1 VTADVRSQAD
11 VRDVPEGSRRR
22 HGQALVAAIL
32 EATIAEVDEVGY
44 ANLSME
50 KVAERA
56 RASKASV
63 YRRWPGK
70 VALVVD
76 AVHHA
81 LPDPAALADTG
92 TLRGD
97 LLAALRAAGEQLA
110 GPAGRAMRGVLG
122 DVLRDPERAEQ
133 FRARARGNS
142 AAMIET
148 VLRRAHQRGELDA
161 DAVTRR
167 QREVGPA
174 LMRFHFLTNDGPVPD
189 EVIIEIVD
197 EVVLPLLWSRAGGRA
212 ALAGGNAQGG
222 RQQVLEPDR
231 HGGRSSGR

>member
-1 VTADVRSQAD
+1 MRSTGPLDSGTADERSRAGA
-11 VRDVPEGSRRR
+11 RDVSEGVSESVRRR

-44 ANLSME
+44 ADLTME
-50 KVAERA
+50 GVAERA

-76 AVHHA
+76 AVRHA
-81 LPDPAALADTG
+81 LPDPAALVDTG

-97 LLAALRAAGEQLA
+97 LLAVLRAVGEQLA

-142 AAMIET
+142 EAVIET
-148 VLRRAHQRGELDA
+148 VLRRAQQRGELDA

-174 LMRFHFLTNDGPVPD
+174 LLRFHFLTHDGPVPD
-189 EVIIEIVD
+189 EVIVGIVD
-197 EVVLPLLWSRAGGRA
+197 EVVLPLLWSRPG
-212 ALAGGNAQGG
+212 
-222 RQQVLEPDR
+222 EPR
-231 HGGRSSGR
+231 

>member
-1 VTADVRSQAD
+1 VRSGAG
-11 VRDVPEGSRRR
+11 VRNVPEGPRRR

-44 ANLSME
+44 ADLTME
-50 KVAERA
+50 AVAERA

-76 AVHHA
+76 AVRHA
-81 LPDPAALADTG
+81 LPDPAALVDTG

-97 LLAALRAAGEQLA
+97 LLAVLRAVGEQLA

-142 AAMIET
+142 EAVVET
-148 VLRRAHQRGELDA
+148 VLRRAQHRGELDA
-161 DAVTRR
+161 GAVTPR

-174 LMRFHFLTNDGPVPD
+174 LLRYHFLTHDGPVPD
-189 EVIIEIVD
+189 EVIVGIVD
-197 EVVLPLLWSRAGGRA
+197 EVVLPLLWSRPG
-212 ALAGGNAQGG
+212 
-222 RQQVLEPDR
+222 EPR
-231 HGGRSSGR
+231 

>member
-1 VTADVRSQAD
+1 VRSRAGA
-11 VRDVPEGSRRR
+11 RDVPEGLRRR

-44 ANLSME
+44 ADLTME

-76 AVHHA
+76 AVRHA
-81 LPDPAALADTG
+81 LPDPAALVDTG

-97 LLAALRAAGEQLA
+97 LLALLRAVSEQLA

-142 AAMIET
+142 EAMIET
-148 VLRRAHQRGELDA
+148 VLRRAQRRGELDA
-161 DAVTRR
+161 GAVTRR

-174 LMRFHFLTNDGPVPD
+174 LLRFHFLTHDGPVPD
-189 EVIIEIVD
+189 EVVVGIVD
-197 EVVLPLLWSRAGGRA
+197 EVVLPLLWSRPG
-212 ALAGGNAQGG
+212 
-222 RQQVLEPDR
+222 EPR
-231 HGGRSSGR
+231 

>member
-1 VTADVRSQAD
+1 VTADVPGGSG
-11 VRDVPEGSRRR
+11 VRGVPEGPRRR

-81 LPDPAALADTG
+81 LPDPAALVDTG

-97 LLAALRAAGEQLA
+97 LLAVLRAAGEQLA

-122 DVLRDPERAEQ
+122 DVLRDPARAEQ

-142 AAMIET
+142 EALVET
-148 VLRRAHQRGELDA
+148 VLQRAHQRGELDA

-167 QREVGPA
+167 QREAGPA

-189 EVIIEIVD
+189 EVIVEIVD
-197 EVVLPLLWSRAGGRA
+197 EVVLPVLSSR
-212 ALAGGNAQGG
+212 
-222 RQQVLEPDR
+222 
-231 HGGRSSGR
+231 

>member
-1 VTADVRSQAD
+1 MRSRAGA
-11 VRDVPEGSRRR
+11 RDVSDGISEGVRRR

-44 ANLSME
+44 ADLTME
-50 KVAERA
+50 AVAERA

-76 AVHHA
+76 AVRHA
-81 LPDPAALADTG
+81 LPDPAALVDTG

-97 LLAALRAAGEQLA
+97 LLALLRAVSEQLA

-142 AAMIET
+142 EAMIET
-148 VLRRAHQRGELDA
+148 VLRRAQRRGELDA
-161 DAVTRR
+161 GAVTRR

-174 LMRFHFLTNDGPVPD
+174 LLRFHFLTHDGPVPD
-189 EVIIEIVD
+189 EVVVGIVD
-197 EVVLPLLWSRAGGRA
+197 EVVLPLLWSRPG
-212 ALAGGNAQGG
+212 
-222 RQQVLEPDR
+222 EPR
-231 HGGRSSGR
+231 

>member
-1 VTADVRSQAD
+1 MRSRAGA
-11 VRDVPEGSRRR
+11 RDVPEGLRRR

-44 ANLSME
+44 ADLTME

-76 AVHHA
+76 AVRHA
-81 LPDPAALADTG
+81 LPDPAALVDTG

-97 LLAALRAAGEQLA
+97 LLALLRAVSEQLA

-142 AAMIET
+142 EAMIET
-148 VLRRAHQRGELDA
+148 VLRRAQRRGELDA
-161 DAVTRR
+161 GAVTRR

-174 LMRFHFLTNDGPVPD
+174 LLRFHFLTHDGPVPD
-189 EVIIEIVD
+189 EVIVGIVD
-197 EVVLPLLWSRAGGRA
+197 EVVLPLLWSRPG
-212 ALAGGNAQGG
+212 
-222 RQQVLEPDR
+222 EPC
-231 HGGRSSGR
+231 

>member
-1 VTADVRSQAD
+1 MHTAAKVDDEPAR
-11 VRDVPEGSRRR
+11 PRRR
-22 HGQALVAAIL
+22 HGHTLIAAIL
-32 EATIAEVDEVGY
+32 ESTIAEVDEVGY

-81 LPDPAALADTG
+81 LPDPAALVDTG

-97 LLAALRAAGEQLA
+97 LLAVLRAAGEQLT

-122 DVLRDPERAEQ
+122 DVLRDPARAAE
-133 FRARARGNS
+133 FRARGRGNT
-142 AAMIET
+142 ALMIET
-148 VLRRAHQRGELDA
+148 ALRRAHQRGELDA

-167 QREVGPA
+167 QREAGPA
-174 LMRFHFLTNDGPVPD
+174 LMRLHFLTNDGPVPD
-189 EVIIEIVD
+189 EVIVEIVD
-197 EVVLPLLWSRAGGRA
+197 EVMLPLLRS
-212 ALAGGNAQGG
+212 
-222 RQQVLEPDR
+222 QQ
-231 HGGRSSGR
+231 S

>member
-1 VTADVRSQAD
+1 MRSRAGA
-11 VRDVPEGSRRR
+11 RDVPEGLRRR

-44 ANLSME
+44 ADLTME

-76 AVHHA
+76 AVRHA
-81 LPDPAALADTG
+81 LPDPAALVDTG

-97 LLAALRAAGEQLA
+97 LLALLRAVSEQLA

-142 AAMIET
+142 EAMIET
-148 VLRRAHQRGELDA
+148 VLRRAQRRGELDA
-161 DAVTRR
+161 GAVTRR

-174 LMRFHFLTNDGPVPD
+174 LLRFHFLTHDGPVPD
-189 EVIIEIVD
+189 EVVVGIVD
-197 EVVLPLLWSRAGGRA
+197 EVVLPLLWSRPG
-212 ALAGGNAQGG
+212 
-222 RQQVLEPDR
+222 EPR
-231 HGGRSSGR
+231 

>member
-1 VTADVRSQAD
+1 MRSTGPLDSGTADVRSRAGA
-11 VRDVPEGSRRR
+11 RDVSEGVSEGVRRR

-44 ANLSME
+44 ADLTME
-50 KVAERA
+50 GVAERA

-76 AVHHA
+76 AVRHA
-81 LPDPAALADTG
+81 LPDPAALVDTG

-97 LLAALRAAGEQLA
+97 LLAVLRAVGEQLA

-142 AAMIET
+142 EAVIET
-148 VLRRAHQRGELDA
+148 VLWRAQQRGELDA

-174 LMRFHFLTNDGPVPD
+174 LLRFHFLTHDGPVPD
-189 EVIIEIVD
+189 EVIVGIVD
-197 EVVLPLLWSRAGGRA
+197 EVVLPLLWSRPG
-212 ALAGGNAQGG
+212 
-222 RQQVLEPDR
+222 EPR
-231 HGGRSSGR
+231 

>member
-1 VTADVRSQAD
+1 VRPAGPLDSGTADVRSGPDLRD
-11 VRDVPEGSRRR
+11 VREGPRRR
-22 HGQALVAAIL
+22 SGQALVAAIL
-32 EATIAEVDEVGY
+32 EATIAELDEVGY
-44 ANLSME
+44 ADLSME

-81 LPDPAALADTG
+81 LPDPAALPDTG

-110 GPAGRAMRGVLG
+110 GPAGRAVRGVLG

-133 FRARARGNS
+133 FRARTRGNS

-148 VLRRAHQRGELDA
+148 VLRRAHRRGELDA

-174 LMRFHFLTNDGPVPD
+174 LMRSHFLTNDGPVPD
-189 EVIIEIVD
+189 EVIVGIVD
-197 EVVLPLLWSRAGGRA
+197 EVVLPLLWSRGGS
-212 ALAGGNAQGG
+212 
-222 RQQVLEPDR
+222 EPR
-231 HGGRSSGR
+231 

>member
-1 VTADVRSQAD
+1 VRSRAGA
-11 VRDVPEGSRRR
+11 RDVPEGLRRR

-44 ANLSME
+44 ADLTME

-76 AVHHA
+76 AVRHA
-81 LPDPAALADTG
+81 LPDPAALVDTG

-97 LLAALRAAGEQLA
+97 LLALLRAVSEQLA

-142 AAMIET
+142 EAMIET
-148 VLRRAHQRGELDA
+148 VLRRAQRRGELDA
-161 DAVTRR
+161 GAVTRR

-174 LMRFHFLTNDGPVPD
+174 LLRFHFLTHDGPVPD
-189 EVIIEIVD
+189 EVIVGIVD
-197 EVVLPLLWSRAGGRA
+197 EVVLPLLWSRPG
-212 ALAGGNAQGG
+212 
-222 RQQVLEPDR
+222 EPC
-231 HGGRSSGR
+231 

>member
-1 VTADVRSQAD
+1 MRPMRPTGPLVSGTADVGSGPD
-11 VRDVPEGSRRR
+11 VRDVPEGLRRR
-22 HGQALVAAIL
+22 SGQALVAAIL

-44 ANLSME
+44 ADLSME

-97 LLAALRAAGEQLA
+97 LLAVLRAAGERLA
-110 GPAGRAMRGVLG
+110 GPAGRAVRGVLG

-133 FRARARGNS
+133 FRARTRGNS

-148 VLRRAHQRGELDA
+148 VLLRAHRRGELDA

-174 LMRFHFLTNDGPVPD
+174 LMRSHFLTNDGPVPD
-189 EVIIEIVD
+189 EVIVEIVD
-197 EVVLPLLWSRAGGRA
+197 EVVLPLLWSRKGSQPR
-212 ALAGGNAQGG
+212 
-222 RQQVLEPDR
+222 
-231 HGGRSSGR
+231 

>member
-1 VTADVRSQAD
+1 MRSRAGA
-11 VRDVPEGSRRR
+11 RDVPEGLRRR

-44 ANLSME
+44 ADLTME

-76 AVHHA
+76 AVRHA
-81 LPDPAALADTG
+81 LPDPAALVDTG

-97 LLAALRAAGEQLA
+97 LLALLRAVGEQLA

-142 AAMIET
+142 EAMIET
-148 VLRRAHQRGELDA
+148 VLRRAQRRGELDA
-161 DAVTRR
+161 GAVTRR

-174 LMRFHFLTNDGPVPD
+174 LLRFHFLTHDGPVPD
-189 EVIIEIVD
+189 EVIVGIVD
-197 EVVLPLLWSRAGGRA
+197 EVVLPLLWSRPG
-212 ALAGGNAQGG
+212 
-222 RQQVLEPDR
+222 EPR
-231 HGGRSSGR
+231 

>member
-1 VTADVRSQAD
+1 VRSRAGA
-11 VRDVPEGSRRR
+11 RDVPEGLRRR

-44 ANLSME
+44 ADLTME

-76 AVHHA
+76 AVRHA
-81 LPDPAALADTG
+81 LPDPAALVDTG

-97 LLAALRAAGEQLA
+97 LLALLRAVSEQLA

-142 AAMIET
+142 EAMIET
-148 VLRRAHQRGELDA
+148 VLRRAQRRGELDA
-161 DAVTRR
+161 GAVTRR

-174 LMRFHFLTNDGPVPD
+174 LLRFHFLTHDGPVPD
-189 EVIIEIVD
+189 EVIVGIVD
-197 EVVLPLLWSRAGGRA
+197 EVVLPLLWSRPG
-212 ALAGGNAQGG
+212 
-222 RQQVLEPDR
+222 EPR
-231 HGGRSSGR
+231 

>member
-1 VTADVRSQAD
+1 MRPTSPFDSATADVRSEPG
-11 VRDVPEGSRRR
+11 VREVLERSRRR
-22 HGQALVAAIL
+22 HGQALVEAIL

-63 YRRWPGK
+63 YRRWAGK

-122 DVLRDPERAEQ
+122 DVWRDPERAEQ

-142 AAMIET
+142 AVMIET

-174 LMRFHFLTNDGPVPD
+174 LMRFHFLTNEGPVPD
-189 EVIIEIVD
+189 QVIVEMVD
-197 EVVLPLLWSRAGGRA
+197 EVVLPLLWSREGG
-212 ALAGGNAQGG
+212 
-222 RQQVLEPDR
+222 EPR
-231 HGGRSSGR
+231 

>member
-1 VTADVRSQAD
+1 MLPTGPLDSGTADVRSRAGA
-11 VRDVPEGSRRR
+11 RDVSEGVSERVRRR

-44 ANLSME
+44 ADLTME
-50 KVAERA
+50 GVAERA

-76 AVHHA
+76 AVRHA
-81 LPDPAALADTG
+81 LPDPAALVDTG

-97 LLAALRAAGEQLA
+97 LLAVLRAVGEQLA

-142 AAMIET
+142 EAVIET
-148 VLRRAHQRGELDA
+148 VLRRAQQRGELDA

-174 LMRFHFLTNDGPVPD
+174 LLRFHFLTHDGPVPD
-189 EVIIEIVD
+189 EVIVGIVD
-197 EVVLPLLWSRAGGRA
+197 EVVLPLLWSRPG
-212 ALAGGNAQGG
+212 
-222 RQQVLEPDR
+222 EPR
-231 HGGRSSGR
+231 

>member
-1 VTADVRSQAD
+1 MRSEPDVRA
-11 VRDVPEGSRRR
+11 VPEGPRRR
-22 HGQALVAAIL
+22 HGPALVAAIL
-32 EATIAEVDEVGY
+32 EATIAEVDEAGY
-44 ANLSME
+44 ASLSLE

-97 LLAALRAAGEQLA
+97 LLAVLRAAGEQLA

-122 DVLRDPERAEQ
+122 DVMRDPARAEQ
-133 FRARARGNS
+133 FRARARGTS
-142 AAMIET
+142 TAMIET

-189 EVIIEIVD
+189 EVIMEIVD
-197 EVVLPLLWSRAGGRA
+197 EVVLPLLRSREGS
-212 ALAGGNAQGG
+212 
-222 RQQVLEPDR
+222 EPR
-231 HGGRSSGR
+231 

>member
-1 VTADVRSQAD
+1 MRSRAGA
-11 VRDVPEGSRRR
+11 RDVPEGLRRR

-44 ANLSME
+44 ADLTME

-76 AVHHA
+76 AVRHA
-81 LPDPAALADTG
+81 LPDPAALVDTG

-97 LLAALRAAGEQLA
+97 LLALLRAVSEQLA

-142 AAMIET
+142 EAMIET
-148 VLRRAHQRGELDA
+148 VLRRAQRRGELDA
-161 DAVTRR
+161 GAVTRR

-174 LMRFHFLTNDGPVPD
+174 LLRFHFLTHDGPVPD
-189 EVIIEIVD
+189 EVIVGIVD
-197 EVVLPLLWSRAGGRA
+197 EVVLPLLWSRPG
-212 ALAGGNAQGG
+212 
-222 RQQVLEPDR
+222 EPR
-231 HGGRSSGR
+231 

>member
-1 VTADVRSQAD
+1 MRSRAGA
-11 VRDVPEGSRRR
+11 RDVSDGISEGVRRR

-44 ANLSME
+44 ADLTME
-50 KVAERA
+50 GVADRA

-76 AVHHA
+76 AVRHA
-81 LPDPAALADTG
+81 LPDPAALVDTG

-97 LLAALRAAGEQLA
+97 LLAVLRAVGEQLA

-142 AAMIET
+142 EAVIET
-148 VLRRAHQRGELDA
+148 VLRRAQQRGELDA
-161 DAVTRR
+161 DAVTPR

-174 LMRFHFLTNDGPVPD
+174 LLRYHFLTHEGPVPD
-189 EVIIEIVD
+189 EVIVGIVD
-197 EVVLPLLWSRAGGRA
+197 EVVLPLLCSRPG
-212 ALAGGNAQGG
+212 
-222 RQQVLEPDR
+222 EPC
-231 HGGRSSGR
+231 

>member
-1 VTADVRSQAD
+1 MRSTGPLDSGTADVRSRAGA
-11 VRDVPEGSRRR
+11 RDVSEGVSERVRRR

-44 ANLSME
+44 ADLTME
-50 KVAERA
+50 GVAERA

-76 AVHHA
+76 AVRHA
-81 LPDPAALADTG
+81 LPDPAALVDTG

-97 LLAALRAAGEQLA
+97 LLAVLRAVGEQLA

-142 AAMIET
+142 EAVIET
-148 VLRRAHQRGELDA
+148 VLRRAQQRGELDA

-174 LMRFHFLTNDGPVPD
+174 LLRFHFLTHDGPVPD
-189 EVIIEIVD
+189 EVIVGIVD
-197 EVVLPLLWSRAGGRA
+197 EVVLPLLWSRPG
-212 ALAGGNAQGG
+212 
-222 RQQVLEPDR
+222 EPR
-231 HGGRSSGR
+231 

>member
-1 VTADVRSQAD
+1 MRPTGPLDGVTADVRSELD
-11 VRDVPEGSRRR
+11 VRSEPDVCDGPEGPRRR

-32 EATIAEVDEVGY
+32 EATIAEVDEGGY

-76 AVHHA
+76 AVQHA

-97 LLAALRAAGEQLA
+97 LLAVLRAAGEQLA

-122 DVLRDPERAEQ
+122 DVLRDPVRAEQ
-133 FRARARGNS
+133 FRARTRGNS
-142 AAMIET
+142 AAMIEK

-189 EVIIEIVD
+189 EVIVEIVD
-197 EVVLPLLWSRAGGRA
+197 EVVLPLLWSRDGG
-212 ALAGGNAQGG
+212 
-222 RQQVLEPDR
+222 EPC
-231 HGGRSSGR
+231 

>member
-1 VTADVRSQAD
+1 MRSGPDPSDVR
-11 VRDVPEGSRRR
+11 EGPRRR
-22 HGQALVAAIL
+22 SGQALVAAIL
-32 EATIAEVDEVGY
+32 EATIAELDEVGY
-44 ANLSME
+44 ADLSME

-81 LPDPAALADTG
+81 LPDPAALPDTG

-97 LLAALRAAGEQLA
+97 LLAVLRAAGEQLA
-110 GPAGRAMRGVLG
+110 GPAGRAVRGVLG

-133 FRARARGNS
+133 FRARTRGNS

-148 VLRRAHQRGELDA
+148 VLRRAHRRGELDA

-174 LMRFHFLTNDGPVPD
+174 LMRSHFLTNDGPVPD
-189 EVIIEIVD
+189 EVIVGIVD
-197 EVVLPLLWSRAGGRA
+197 EVVLPLLWSRGGS
-212 ALAGGNAQGG
+212 
-222 RQQVLEPDR
+222 EPR
-231 HGGRSSGR
+231 

>member
-1 VTADVRSQAD
+1 MRPTGPGDGGTADVRSEPD
-11 VRDVPEGSRRR
+11 VRDVLEGPRRR
-22 HGQALVAAIL
+22 HGQTLVAAIL

-44 ANLSME
+44 ADLTME
-50 KVAERA
+50 GVADRA

-92 TLRGD
+92 SLRGD
-97 LLAALRAAGEQLA
+97 LLALLRAAGEQLA

-148 VLRRAHQRGELDA
+148 VLRRAHRRGELDA

-174 LMRFHFLTNDGPVPD
+174 LMRSHFLTNDGPVPD
-189 EVIIEIVD
+189 EVIVEIVD
-197 EVVLPLLWSRAGGRA
+197 EVMVPLLSA
-212 ALAGGNAQGG
+212 
-222 RQQVLEPDR
+222 PS
-231 HGGRSSGR
+231 GRSSTGLTG